1 MDWTGLYSLSLW
13 QYVQYLWSSTQ
24 MFRLLCS
31 LLSSCSLGERGETSQ
46 LGVGLFSHSWCWQ
59 LCLIPRN
66 STQVMNLCKWSY
78 TSQSRY
84 EISQSLHSVRLHL
97 HECTQAAPHR
107 GFFCGDA
114 TSAPWT
120 TNRVR
125 ACTGGSSKGG
135 ACYCFPLYNA
145 ADCLINFSAQVLLE
159 KFQTASFAELCSI
172 TMANKPA
179 ESLYHCLNDIYG
191 RFGF

>member
-1 MDWTGLYSLSLW
+1 MSRGA
-13 QYVQYLWSSTQ
+13 QVQCRFLQLRLMSTA
-24 MFRLLCS
+24 
-31 LLSSCSLGERGETSQ
+31 
-46 LGVGLFSHSWCWQ
+46 V
-59 LCLIPRN
+59 
-66 STQVMNLCKWSY
+66 
-78 TSQSRY
+78 
-84 EISQSLHSVRLHL
+84 LHL
-97 HECTQAAPHR
+97 QAFLAGDQFSFLEYKVDEQPAQAAPYR
-107 GFFCGDA
+107 GLVCGNA
-114 TSAPWT
+114 ASAPRT

-125 ACTGGSSKGG
+125 ACSGGSTKRG

-191 RFGF
+191 RFGL